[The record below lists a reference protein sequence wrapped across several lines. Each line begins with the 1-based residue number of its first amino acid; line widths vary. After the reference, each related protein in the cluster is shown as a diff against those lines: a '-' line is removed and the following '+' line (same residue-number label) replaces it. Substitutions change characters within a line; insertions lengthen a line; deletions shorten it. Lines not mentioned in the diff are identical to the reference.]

1 MIINIVFNWK
11 NVLLRPLTLSNNH
24 ILGKQ
29 IQGIRSDRV
38 PEELWMDVSNIVQ
51 EVVIK
56 TTSKKKKFKR
66 QNGYLRRTYK

>member
-56 TTSKKKKFKR
+56 TTSKKKKCKR